1 MKKITNLD
9 NKRVCDCSDD
19 GKTILIR
26 KKNCLM
32 IIHIEGKI
40 RVENQRIGK

>member
-26 KKNCLM
+26 KKNCLT

-40 RVENQRIGK
+40 RVENQRIAK